1 MLWNRLRPWLG
12 VGFFLFEAVQPLLG
26 HPVEPL
32 IVGGAVS
39 MMAIELLSR
48 ADKEKDHNGE
58 PK

>member
-12 VGFFLFEAVQPLLG
+12 VGFFLFEAVQPLIG
-26 HPVEPL
+26 HSVEPL

-48 ADKEKDHNGE
+48 ADKEKDRDGE
-58 PK
+58 VK